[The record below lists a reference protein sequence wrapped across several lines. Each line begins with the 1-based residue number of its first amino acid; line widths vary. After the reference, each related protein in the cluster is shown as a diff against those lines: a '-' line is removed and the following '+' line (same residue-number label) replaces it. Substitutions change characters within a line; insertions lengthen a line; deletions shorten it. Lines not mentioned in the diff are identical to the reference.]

1 MNIVLDTEIYSNFF
15 LISFKRLST
24 GNIKHFE
31 MYPDQKGYGFD
42 AKAVSAIMQNYTT
55 ISFNGLNFDL
65 PIIQAALEGF
75 DNQRL
80 KNLCDAIIKVKGGS
94 WKVCRD
100 NQIIVPGNWS
110 HVDLFEVAPG
120 RASLKIYGGRMHA
133 PKMQDL
139 PIQPVAEISPE
150 QREIIKSYCE
160 NDLATTELLYNTL
173 KPQIALRE
181 SMSEQYGIDLRSKS
195 DAQIAETVIKSELHK
210 ITKKTY
216 VKPKIKDGVTFKYQ
230 DPGIVSFKTPE
241 LNTLLKGLLD
251 HDFEV
256 SGNGSVAMPEWL
268 KNTKLKIN
276 RSVYQMG
283 IGGLHSCE
291 KAQFIKRGEDEL
303 LIDADVGSYY
313 PSIILQQQLSPKS
326 IGSEFLYLYRSLVTR
341 RLKAKASGDKVT
353 ADTFKIC
360 VNGSFGKLGSKYS
373 YLYAPELLLQTTV
386 TGQLCLLMLI
396 ERMESAG
403 IVIRSANTD
412 GIVCHAPRTLERTFQ
427 KVAWDW
433 MLGTSFNLERTDYEL
448 LASRD
453 VNNYLA
459 VKTDGKMKGKGVFGG
474 NGLMKNPD
482 RRIIYKAVADFLSKG
497 ISIEDTI
504 YGCEDMSQFVT
515 VRAVTGGAMFNGK
528 YLGKAVRFYSAKFDG
543 AITSNDDCI
552 YYAANGNKVPKS
564 TGCKPIMDL
573 SVGLP
578 NDLDYGTYIFD
589 ARKLLM
595 EVGYVGA

>member
-15 LISFKRLST
+15 LISFKQLET
-24 GNIKHFE
+24 GNIRHFE
-31 MYPDQKGYGFD
+31 MYEGHPLDKVGV
-42 AKAVSAIMQNYTT
+42 ATIMRNYTT

-100 NQIIVPGNWS
+100 NQIIVPGNWN
-110 HVDLFEVAPG
+110 HIDLFEVAPG

-139 PIQPVAEISPE
+139 PIEPAAEISPE

-181 SMSEQYGIDLRSKS
+181 SMSDQYGIDLRSKS

-216 VKPKIKDGVTFKYQ
+216 VKPKLKDGATFKYR
-230 DPGIVSFKTPE
+230 DPKIVTFGNPDLQQVFE
-241 LNTLLKGLLD
+241 RILN

-256 SGNGSVAMPEWL
+256 AGNGSIAMPDFL
-268 KNTKLKIN
+268 KDRKIKICD
-276 RSVYQMG
+276 REYQMG

-291 KAQFIKRGEDEL
+291 KSRIVGAGTGILCDW
-303 LIDADVGSYY
+303 DVASYY
-313 PSIILQQQLSPKS
+313 PSIIMEQQLNPKS
-326 IGSEFLYLYRSLVTR
+326 MGVEFSHLYQAILSQ
-341 RLKAKASGDKVT
+341 RLIAKAAGDKVT
-353 ADTFKIC
+353 ADTFKILL
-360 VNGSFGKLGSKYS
+360 NGSFGKLCSKYS
-373 YLYAPELLLQTTV
+373 ALYAPELFLQVTI
-386 TGQLCLLMLI
+386 TGQLCLLMLT
-396 ERMESAG
+396 EAMETAG
-403 IVIRSANTD
+403 IKIMSANTD
-412 GIVCHAPRTLERTFQ
+412 GIVCKCDKSQEKDME
-427 KVAWDW
+427 KVAWNW
-433 MLGTSFNLERTDYEL
+433 MLDTSFNLERTDYEIV
-448 LASRD
+448 ASRD

-459 VKTDGKMKGKGVFGG
+459 VKTDGKLKGKGIFGG

-504 YGCEDMSQFVT
+504 TGCDDIRQFIT
-515 VRAVTGGAMFNGK
+515 VRAVTGGAKYNGE

-543 AITSNDDCI
+543 AITPNDDCI

-564 TGCKPIMDL
+564 FGCRPLMDMNRDRI
-573 SVGLP
+573 P
-578 NDLDYGTYIFD
+578 DDLDYKSYVND
-589 ARKLLM
+589 ANKLLFD
-595 EVGYVGA
+595 VGHKEFKHA